1 MAGDNGASA
10 EGTLTGTTNEMIT
23 LNGVIGAETLDFKL
37 GHLDDVGTP
46 MAYNH
51 VPVGWAHALC
61 CPFQWTKQIA
71 SHWGGTRNGMAMRW
85 PAAIQAHGRGAQPVP
100 PRHRHRAHDPGVRRA
115 ACARHRQRR
124 HAEAAGRREHGL
136 QLRGRRRA
144 RTHAT
149 QYFEMYGNRGIYHD
163 GWSAVTLH
171 SIPFHQQ
178 PIAWEDEVWELYDGS
193 TDWSQAHN
201 LAAEN
206 PEKLAELQ
214 QLFLVEA
221 AKYNVFPL
229 DDRKIER
236 LNPAIAGRPD
246 LMGGRTSLT
255 VFPGMVHLMENAVL
269 NVKNRSHTVTPRKW
283 RSRKAAPRA

>member
-1 MAGDNGASA
+1 M
-10 EGTLTGTTNEMIT
+10 
-23 LNGVIGAETLDFKL
+23 
-37 GHLDDVGTP
+37 
-46 MAYNH
+46 
-51 VPVGWAHALC
+51 C

-85 PAAIQAHGRGAQPVP
+85 PAAIQAQGEVRSQFHHVIDIVP
-100 PRHRHRAHDPGVRRA
+100 TILECAGLPAPDVVNGITQKPLEGVSMVYSFADA
-115 ACARHRQRR
+115 AAPDLHN
-124 HAEAAGRREHGL
+124 
-136 QLRGRRRA
+136 
-144 RTHAT
+144 T

-163 GWSAVTLH
+163 GWSAVALH
-171 SIPFHQQ
+171 SIPFHFE
-178 PIAWEDEVWELYDGS
+178 PIAWEDEVWELYDSS

-214 QLFLVEA
+214 QLFLIEA

-255 VFPGMVHLMENAVL
+255 LFPGMVHLMENAVL
-269 NVKNRSHTVTPRKW
+269 NVKNPGHAQVFMMMR
-283 RSRKAAPRA
+283 RATFSG